1 MLIDGGVLKKV
12 VEEVGK
18 CETTAAENFLDQI

>member
-12 VEEVGK
+12 VEEVDK